1 MENVIHT
8 VHSGM
13 SIRRAAF
20 NFNVPHSTL
29 ERETYGNAP
38 EKRTMETP
46 IILIIDIKIILEKW
60 IIGLCRKGFSIEKQ
74 MLLSSVNE

>member
-29 ERETYGNAP
+29 EREIYGNAP
-38 EKRTMETP
+38 EKRTMET
-46 IILIIDIKIILEKW
+46 
-60 IIGLCRKGFSIEKQ
+60 
-74 MLLSSVNE
+74 LLFL